1 MLGTLINVGTVLLGG
16 ATGLLAGSRLPEKV
30 HQGIM
35 SVLGL
40 FTFAFGIQLFMKT
53 QNPIIVL
60 LALLL
65 GLLIGEWAH
74 IENAL
79 ESFGGWLERRVGI
92 NQEAQAD
99 PENGLGAQQR
109 FVRGFVVASLLFC
122 VGPMAILGSIQD
134 GLTGNYQTL
143 AIKSIMDGFAAM
155 AFASSLGIGVL
166 FSALSVFV
174 YQGAITLA
182 AAQIQGALSTA
193 MMNEMTAA
201 GGVMMCAIAVSSL
214 LNIRPIRVGNLLP
227 ALLFAPLLVLLFQSL
242 GIAA

>member
-16 ATGLLAGSRLPEKV
+16 VTGLLAGARLPEKV

-60 LALLL
+60 LALML
-65 GLLIGEWAH
+65 GLLIGEWAR
-74 IENAL
+74 IESAL

-92 NQEAQAD
+92 TQEAQAD
-99 PENGLGAQQR
+99 PENGLDTQQR
-109 FVRGFVVASLLFC
+109 FVRGFVAASLLFC
-122 VGPMAILGSIQD
+122 VGPMAILGSVQD

-166 FSALSVFV
+166 FSALSVFL

-227 ALLFAPLLVLLFQSL
+227 ALLIAPLLVLLFQSL